1 MATDAEIGA
10 NLTRIRAGRSQKD
23 LADAMRE
30 RGFKWSQATVWSV
43 EKGER
48 PLRLTEA
55 QALGGVLSINHD
67 LLLAQ
72 PEELDLHAESAYFTD
87 LLEDIRELAYESYS
101 VQRRLARAVDDRPD
115 AERAGIGLTQV
126 VRNAVDAAAE
136 GLARADEDARSSSA
150 DTAWT
155 QSLNESGSEFSGAF
169 LTRIQD
175 VTGALAQ
182 LPVPA
187 IGGDPNGVDQAT
199 S

>member
-1 MATDAEIGA
+1 
-10 NLTRIRAGRSQKD
+10 
-23 LADAMRE
+23 MRD

-72 PEELDLHAESAYFTD
+72 PEELDLHAEAAYFAE

-115 AERAGIGLTQV
+115 AERAGVVLTQV
-126 VRNAVDAAAE
+126 ARNAVDAAAE
-136 GLARADEDARSSSA
+136 GLARADEDAQSSKSE
-150 DTAWT
+150 TEWT
-155 QSLNESGSEFSGAF
+155 QSLNEGGSEFSEAF
-169 LTRIQD
+169 LARIHG
-175 VTGALAQ
+175 VTAALAQ
-182 LPVPA
+182 LPAPA
-187 IGGDPNGVDQAT
+187 MGGDSNGVDQAT